1 MHVFKRAAIQQHRA
15 EAVRSFMHVHG
26 VEQDLTSKIAT
37 DAAAQL
43 TAPSSVDQNLS
54 SASQTQCDA
63 PVKWRTSDPWF
74 TWAAMTVAV
83 GALAFSS

>member
-15 EAVRSFMHVHG
+15 EAVLSFMHVHG
-26 VEQDLTSKIAT
+26 VEQDLTSQIAT
-37 DAAAQL
+37 DATPQL

-54 SASQTQCDA
+54 SASQIQCGA
-63 PVKWRTSDPWF
+63 PAKWKTSDPWF